1 MKSLILLISL
11 FGSLAIAGDQT
22 FQSLT
27 DIATVVRDPVFST
40 PKRLEYLEFTHQ
52 KMVSLLSKE
61 LDVPEKEL
69 NLTFMKSPVKANIL
83 MTEKWY
89 DLQTEFYTSIHMEQ
103 YNQRW
108 NELQKFVKFSDYGKS
123 INATMLAHLGN
134 YSPVMEGRYYL
145 RWHKIGIN
153 SEGRT
158 RNFNIPYFL
167 MSKKIRDLVSLEA
180 HVPYEELI
188 KENDLPTF
196 IGKTSGM
203 TRVQRQELAEKM
215 ELNRRINQRAVANAA
230 KTVASIHFLTGLNNL
245 DKSETR
251 VSVFLDRYCESCTAK
266 EKKEALKGSMSYVSK
281 MKKYITYQNTSD
293 VANKFCTSLKKH
305 SYHWNIDKLK
315 PTPLELYLNNSK
327 IIDYYT
333 VHKLKKKN
341 VEAIAKAILDQDLGI
356 LFITNAMTLLDKLN
370 EPIGTKLSCT
380 KATEAVDAEL
390 VRQAIE
396 EAEVNIAQYLARVSK
411 KVREA
416 QYNLPL
422 TNSALEYFVQTNQA
436 SSIEATSS
444 YPQGIGWVLKSLAEL
459 DQNMSRRSKTDSVIM
474 WGGTILGVGL
484 TLTGIGAPEGVSIM
498 IAAMGVVKGLAAGS
512 YYFVRSSQE
521 KEFAK
526 EMQFAKNGGAEMSQ
540 ENLKKHYSD
549 YKTLKI
555 YYIKEFGQSALNF
568 MNLHRMVMNKTGDVG
583 KTHSLLRRVFETAK
597 EEGKGQA
604 VDVVQELVLQIAVQS

>member
-1 MKSLILLISL
+1 MKSLILLIPL
-11 FGSLAIAGDQT
+11 FSSLAFANPQT
-22 FQSLT
+22 FESLT
-27 DIATVVRDPVFST
+27 DLSMVVRDPVFAT

-61 LDVPEKEL
+61 LNVPEKEL
-69 NLTFMKSPVKANIL
+69 NLTFMKNPVKANVL
-83 MTEKWY
+83 MTDKWY

-108 NELQKFVKFSDYGKS
+108 NDLQRFVKFSDYGKS
-123 INATMLAHLGN
+123 INSTMMAHLAN

-215 ELNRRINQRAVANAA
+215 ELNRRINQRAIANAA
-230 KTVASIHFLTGLNNL
+230 KTVASIQYLTGLNNL
-245 DKSETR
+245 DKSETK
-251 VSVFLDRYCESCTAK
+251 VSVFLDRYCDNCTAR
-266 EKKEALKGSMSYVSK
+266 EKKEALKGSMNYVRK
-281 MKKYITYQNTSD
+281 MKRYITYQSPSD
-293 VANKFCTSLKKH
+293 VANKFCSSLKKN

-315 PTPLELYLNNSK
+315 PSPLEIYLNSAK
-327 IIDYYT
+327 LIDYYT
-333 VHKLKKKN
+333 IHKLKKKN
-341 VEAIAKAILDQDLGI
+341 VEAMAKAILDQDLGV
-356 LFITNAMTLLDKLN
+356 LFITNSITLLDKLN
-370 EPIGTKLSCT
+370 EPIGTKLACT
-380 KATEAVDAEL
+380 KGTEARDAEL
-390 VRQAIE
+390 VKNAIE
-396 EAEVNIAQYLARVSK
+396 EAEENVAQYLVRVSK
-411 KVREA
+411 KVRDS

-422 TNSALEYFVQTNQA
+422 TNSTLEYFVQTNQA
-436 SSIEATSS
+436 GSIEATSS

-459 DQNMSRRSKTDSVIM
+459 DQNTSRRSRIDNVIM

-484 TLTGIGAPEGVSIM
+484 TLTGVGAPEGVSIM
-498 IAAMGVVKGLAAGS
+498 IAAIGVVKGLAAGS

-526 EMQFAKNGGAEMSQ
+526 EMQLAKNGGAEMSQ
-540 ENLKKHYSD
+540 ENLKKHYAD
-549 YKTLKI
+549 YKSLKI

-568 MNLHRMVMNKTGDVG
+568 VNLHRLVMNKTGDVG
-583 KTHSLLRRVFETAK
+583 KSHSIMKRVFETAK
-597 EEGKGQA
+597 TTGKDTA
-604 VDVVQELVLQIAVQS
+604 IETVQDMVLQLAVQS